1 MSFSKRKS
9 NERGFSLVEIIIV
22 IAIIAGM
29 TAIIG
34 PKALEAQAK
43 SKSNGL
49 KDEFSTMISAFTTL
63 NTSGGSA
70 IHAIKV
76 DINDENKNKVMTDYV
91 VPIAPSSAFGTVT
104 KSEVF
109 RRTSAS
115 AKPIELSYG
124 LNQITVE
131 SAVKYTGSVRHTGAL
146 NEQAVPFTGTTT
158 KATVNASSMSS
169 QGATGIAPIF
179 SLNETKML
187 EDFVI
192 SPNGLNWAEF
202 QSQLGSPENVL
213 ATIFGGPTTNS
224 AVSYYPYDPVKEQ
237 TGAELVVTKAPVELT
252 LVDID
257 AVEASSSGSSLSIL
271 TDASRGA
278 CYQVTSLMSRQDFVN
293 YVTKGAGAKLIVK
306 KGAGST
312 SGGGGGGGGGG
323 GSTALTE
330 DVANKMYDKLEEGF
344 IIGNPVFIPHRE
356 KDIIKSTDSDLKN
369 GFYRP

>member
-1 MSFSKRKS
+1 MFNNKRKS

-22 IAIIAGM
+22 IAIIATM

-63 NTSGGSA
+63 STSGGSA
-70 IHAIKV
+70 IHAIKT
-76 DINDENKNKVMTDYV
+76 DITDAGGNKVMTDYV

-109 RRTSAS
+109 RRTQAG
-115 AKPIELSYG
+115 AKPIELGYG
-124 LNQITVE
+124 LNQITVT
-131 SAVKYTGSVRHTGAL
+131 SAVNYNGSVRHTGAL
-146 NEQAVPFTGTTT
+146 NEQAKTFTGPTG
-158 KATVNASSMSS
+158 ATVNASSMSS

-187 EDFVI
+187 DDFLV
-192 SPNGLNWAEF
+192 STNGLDWAEF
-202 QSQLGSPENVL
+202 QSQLGSSTNVL
-213 ATIFGGPTTNS
+213 ATVFGGPTSNIP
-224 AVSYYPYDPVKEQ
+224 VSYLPYEAVEAQDGTQ
-237 TGAELVVTKAPVELT
+237 DIVTKAPIELT

-257 AVEASSSGSSLSIL
+257 AIEASSSGSSISTL
-271 TDASRGA
+271 TDGSRGA
-278 CYQVTSLMSRQDFVN
+278 CYQVTGLMSRQDFVN
-293 YVTKGAGAKLIVK
+293 YVTTGAGKDLIVK
-306 KGAGST
+306 QADGSAG
-312 SGGGGGGGGGG
+312 
-323 GSTALTE
+323 TALTA
-330 DVANKMYDKLEEGF
+330 DVANKMYDKIEEGF

-369 GFYRP
+369 GYYRP

>member
-1 MSFSKRKS
+1 MKLVRRN

-63 NTSGGSA
+63 NTSGSSA

-76 DINDENKNKVMTDYV
+76 DISDANKNKVMTDYV
-91 VPIAPSSAFGTVT
+91 VPVAPSAAFGTT
-104 KSEVF
+104 TTSEVF
-109 RRTSAS
+109 RRAGT
-115 AKPIELSYG
+115 AKPITLAYG
-124 LNQITVE
+124 LNTITVASE
-131 SAVKYTGSVRHTGAL
+131 SNYTGSVRHTGAL
-146 NEQAVPFTGTTT
+146 NEQA
-158 KATVNASSMSS
+158 KAFSTAVNASSLSS

-187 EDFVI
+187 EDFII
-192 SPNGLNWAEF
+192 SPNGLDWGEF
-202 QSQLGSPENVL
+202 KSQLNDDVTVL
-213 ATIFGGPTTNS
+213 SAVFGGPKTNEATSYLPYEPSDTPFDATT
-224 AVSYYPYDPVKEQ
+224 V
-237 TGAELVVTKAPVELT
+237 KAPIELT

-278 CYQVTSLMSRQDFVN
+278 CYQVTGLMSRQDFVKYATDASN
-293 YVTKGAGAKLIVK
+293 TMGTGGA
-306 KGAGST
+306 
-312 SGGGGGGGGGG
+312 
-323 GSTALTE
+323 ALSA
-330 DVANKMYDKLEEGF
+330 DVANKMYDKIEQGF
-344 IIGNPVFIPHRE
+344 VIGNPVFIPHRE

-369 GFYRP
+369 GYYRP